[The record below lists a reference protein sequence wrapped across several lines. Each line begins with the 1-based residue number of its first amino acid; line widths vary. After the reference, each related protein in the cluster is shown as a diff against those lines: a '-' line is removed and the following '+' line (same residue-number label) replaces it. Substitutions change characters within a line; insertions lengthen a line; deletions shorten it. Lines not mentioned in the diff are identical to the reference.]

1 MNQDPP
7 EATDLL
13 AFWLGSPDSP
23 EHGTRRDVWFK
34 KDHAFD
40 AGIRTRFLSLWERA
54 RSGALVSWQMQSRSL
69 LAFIVL
75 CDQFPRNM
83 FRGQAL
89 AFSTDADALSAAQLM
104 THHGWDQHCNL
115 YERAFIYLP
124 FEHAESMAEQDR
136 AVELFAGLRGTPD
149 GDNYYDYA
157 LRHRSVIA
165 RFGRFPHRNQ
175 ALGRACTPAETEFLS
190 QPGSGF

>member
-1 MNQDPP
+1 MNQDSSV
-7 EATDLL
+7 ATDILE
-13 AFWLGSPDSP
+13 FWFGASGSPA
-23 EHGTRRDVWFK
+23 HGTPRDVWFK
-34 KDHAFD
+34 KDQAFD
-40 AGIRTRFLSLWERA
+40 AAMRARFLSLWERA
-54 RSGALVSWQMQSRSL
+54 RSGAFIDWHSRAFTL

-89 AFSTDADALSAAQLM
+89 AFATDADALRAARLM
-104 THHGWDQHCNL
+104 TDRDWDRERSL
-115 YERAFIYLP
+115 YERVFIYLP
-124 FEHAESMAEQDR
+124 FEHAESLTEQDR
-136 AVELFAGLRGTPD
+136 AVELFSSLRGTPD

-157 LRHRSVIA
+157 LRHRAVIA

-175 ALGRACTPAETEFLS
+175 ALGRASTPEEADFLA